1 VDKSRQKNMAALE
14 DELELK
20 DRALEATSEGI
31 TITDARLPDHP
42 VIYVNPGFERL
53 TGYSADE
60 IVGRNARFLQ
70 SGKADQETK
79 RKLREAIHG
88 EQGCCVE
95 ILNYRKDGTP
105 FWNRFSITPVRD
117 AAKAVTHYIGVHTD
131 VTRQK
136 LAEDALHRSKEE
148 LEAVNRRMKRD
159 LEAAAKLQKSLLPAA
174 LPRVKGLNIAWSLEP
189 CDELAGDTLNV
200 VPLDD
205 THVGLYVVDVSGHG
219 VPASLL
225 SVTLNRWLSPTRDH
239 SVLFRPE
246 PKSEDGFSIASPVQV
261 AEKLNGLFP
270 MDIESHQYFTIF
282 YGILDVETR
291 LFRYVSAGHPAPIYL
306 PSGDKA
312 RFLPADGFPVGFLP
326 DAGFEEHAVTL
337 SRGDRLF
344 VYSDGVVEALNAHE
358 EEFSDQR
365 LRRVF
370 YQNRQNPLREA
381 ISSVLS
387 AVKEWRGDSSLED
400 DATILGIE
408 VN

>member
-1 VDKSRQKNMAALE
+1 MAALE

-246 PKSEDGFSIASPVQV
+246 
-261 AEKLNGLFP
+261 
-270 MDIESHQYFTIF
+270 H
-282 YGILDVETR
+282 
-291 LFRYVSAGHPAPIYL
+291 VSAGHPAPIYL